1 LQCTAADKKKD
12 KLRSQL
18 NCLKRKEARM
28 EYEERKKERK
38 KTTTRLSSRNEI
50 CDREANGANVRLLHA
65 PAKRVICT
73 LQQID
78 VDLLPLFY
86 I

>member
-38 KTTTRLSSRNEI
+38 KENDDSALFQKRN
-50 CDREANGANVRLLHA
+50 L
-65 PAKRVICT
+65 
-73 LQQID
+73 
-78 VDLLPLFY
+78 
-86 I
+86 